1 MLCLTTKK
9 KQQSHPVNNNSHVK
23 TIHSNDKKCFIHS
36 SVKHS
41 SEMYLH
47 VCKYVKLVLN
57 VQDIFM
63 AGNDNNYYV
72 STVWV
77 HRSVKTLS
85 EMFLTAAILN
95 NYANKLFTISYELRN
110 RIEEKKLFKISS

>member
-47 VCKYVKLVLN
+47 VCKYIKLVLN
-57 VQDIFM
+57 VQDVFM

-95 NYANKLFTISYELRN
+95 NYSTISYELRN